1 MKTMMTLEMWNEL
14 EPVLAKLNAGYKIDF
29 DNHNGIAEMLIHID
43 SIGVMRRELQN
54 EA

>member
-1 MKTMMTLEMWNEL
+1 MKTMITLEMWSEL
-14 EPVLAKLNAGYKIDF
+14 EPVLARLNAGYKVDF

-43 SIGVMRRELQN
+43 TIGIMRRELPD